1 MLVYTTQEKK
11 CFACD
16 LIGSSISEYQV
27 LFTSGRL
34 PENIM
39 APGWVKS
46 LKKEDREGGEGWE
59 EGGRVTWE
67 CLTNLVQQTAERPD
81 V

>member
-1 MLVYTTQEKK
+1 
-11 CFACD
+11 
-16 LIGSSISEYQV
+16 
-27 LFTSGRL
+27 
-34 PENIM
+34 M

>member
-11 CFACD
+11 CFSRD

-27 LFTSGRL
+27 LFTSRRL

-39 APGWVKS
+39 APGCVKS
-46 LKKEDREGGEGWE
+46 LKRRTGKEGR
-59 EGGRVTWE
+59 GGRKGAGLHGSV
-67 CLTNLVQQTAERPD
+67 
-81 V
+81 